1 MSQTQQPTSVPTLD
15 SGADVART
23 GSPAEAFVDLS
34 TIDLTRNMLSRK
46 DIEGFIPHRDIM
58 LMLDGVVWHK
68 PDWTLGVAVKHIR
81 SDEFWT
87 NGHIPGRP
95 ILPGVL
101 MVEAGAQLASILYH
115 ARVKTDK
122 FAGFT
127 RIENTAFRGMVVPG
141 DTLYF
146 ISREVKFSQRR
157 FVADIQGIVDNKLVF
172 ESRVTGM
179 LF

>member
-23 GSPAEAFVDLS
+23 GSPAEAFVNLS

-101 MVEAGAQLASILYH
+101 MVEAGTTRLHPTTPASKPTSSP
-115 ARVKTDK
+115 AS
-122 FAGFT
+122 

-157 FVADIQGIVDNKLVF
+157 FVADIQGIVDNRLVF